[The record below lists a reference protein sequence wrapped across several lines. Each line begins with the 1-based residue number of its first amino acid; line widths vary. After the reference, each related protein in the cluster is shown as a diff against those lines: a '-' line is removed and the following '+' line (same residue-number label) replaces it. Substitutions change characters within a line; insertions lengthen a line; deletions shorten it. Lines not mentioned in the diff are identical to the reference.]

1 MNYYE
6 SGVNIPAS
14 NKFID
19 HIFSKTERNKNSR
32 VLSSIGGFNALFDIS
47 RYPVANPVLVSS
59 TDGVGSKLELSLKFN
74 KLETIGIDL
83 VAMVV
88 NDIIVCGAKPLFFL
102 DYYATGKLDNEKA
115 NKILEGILVGCEQAK
130 IPLLGGETAE
140 MPTLYSGDNYDLAG
154 FGIGIVNREQII
166 KPELVKNGDVIV
178 GLISSGIHSN
188 GFSLINKTF
197 DFNSTMT
204 KEFIDKLLEPTKIY
218 VDVIGELVRE
228 VDIHGIAHITGGG
241 ISGNLIRILP
251 EHLSAYV
258 NLDSWSMQNIFHTIK
273 MKAQLT
279 RDELLET
286 FNCGIGMCIIVDESE
301 LDRVFDIIEECG
313 EFGLVIGQVI
323 KNSGKKMVYSTIY
336 GE

>member
-1 MNYYE
+1 LNYYE

-19 HIFSKTERNKNSR
+19 HIFSKTEQNKNSR
-32 VLSSIGGFNALFDIS
+32 VLSTIGGFNALFDIS
-47 RYPVANPVLVSS
+47 HYPVANPVLVSS
-59 TDGVGSKLELSLKFN
+59 TDGVGSKLELSLKFDR
-74 KLETIGIDL
+74 LETIGIDL

-140 MPTLYSGDNYDLAG
+140 MPTLYSGDTFDLAG

-178 GLISSGIHSN
+178 GLISSGVHSN

-204 KEFIDKLLEPTKIY
+204 DEFIDELLAPTKIY
-218 VDVIGELVRE
+218 VDVIEELVRE
-228 VDIHGIAHITGGG
+228 VDVHGIAHITGGG
-241 ISGNLIRILP
+241 IPGNLIRVLP
-251 EHLSAYV
+251 EQLSAQIY
-258 NLDSWSMQNIFHTIK
+258 LDSWKMQDIFLTIK
-273 MKAQLT
+273 KEAQLT
-279 RDELLET
+279 RNELLET
-286 FNCGIGMCIIVDESE
+286 FNCGIGMCIIVDESD
-301 LDRVFDIIEECG
+301 LDRTFDIINECG
-313 EFGLVIGQVI
+313 EFGLVIGYVV
-323 KNSGKKMVYSTIY
+323 KNSGTKMIYSTIY